1 MKYEDLLQIQPTDYR
16 ATYIYRG
23 NSAFDPDYTSAGHQP
38 RTFDF
43 YAGMYG
49 RYRVVSSKLYVD
61 VMNHSGDSALAAVL
75 TPHTERLTFTSWQV
89 ASELP
94 LSRVSRSIPVA
105 SRLDRV
111 LGCRVLTSTVTGLV
125 GSEVLDEDWSAPVT
139 ADPVQLWYWNLN
151 LESLDESSYV
161 DAEVRISMTLDV
173 IFYDR
178 IDPGLSA
185 LRSHQKQ
192 EEVKKSKQ
200 ENQKSGEKS
209 GEIREQQ
216 QTIAEQHDTL
226 SPHEDLARAVKRLS
240 LVLSPFGQEQ

>member
-1 MKYEDLLQIQPTDYR
+1 
-16 ATYIYRG
+16 
-23 NSAFDPDYTSAGHQP
+23 
-38 RTFDF
+38 
-43 YAGMYG
+43 
-49 RYRVVSSKLYVD
+49 
-61 VMNHSGDSALAAVL
+61 
-75 TPHTERLTFTSWQV
+75 
-89 ASELP
+89 
-94 LSRVSRSIPVA
+94 
-105 SRLDRV
+105 
-111 LGCRVLTSTVTGLV
+111 LTSTVTGLV

-200 ENQKSGEKS
+200 ENQKFGEKS